1 MLSETAQQIIA
12 LGKKGVG
19 IFLFIICSVAIYRE
33 VGSNENVVRYGAQI
47 SIEFQK
53 IAIYQWLI
61 LFLLMILNFLV
72 ESFKWKIVLKSET
85 TITLFTA
92 LKSVFVGQAFA
103 FYTPNRIG
111 EYVGRTM
118 MLDTE
123 NKIIALGRMAWAS
136 YAQMIVTIIMGA
148 VAIYINPPFL
158 PWLKWATPL
167 LLIFALIVYFHK
179 VTFSGILKSFN
190 FLQIEIEVKKK
201 LLALSFLRY
210 SVYLMQYTWA
220 AHILNIPIPYIALWV
235 GLAVMFLSL
244 SIVPTISITELVIR
258 GQLILLLLSPFCQNS
273 LMLISLSTI
282 IWAVN
287 FLLPAIIGAFLLLGV
302 RLKQ

>member
-118 MLDTE
+118 ILDTE

-258 GQLILLLLSPFCQNS
+258 GQLILLLLSPWYQNS

-287 FLLPAIIGAFLLLGV
+287 FLLPAIIGAFLLLGF

>member
-1 MLSETAQQIIA
+1 MLSTTTNRLISI
-12 LGKKGVG
+12 GKKGVG
-19 IFLFIICSVAIYRE
+19 VFLFNICSVAIYRE
-33 VGSNENVVRYGAQI
+33 VGSNENVVQYGAQI
-47 SIEFQK
+47 KIQFEK
-53 IAIYQWLI
+53 IAIYQWVI
-61 LFLLMILNFLV
+61 LFFLMLMNFLV
-72 ESFKWKIVLKSET
+72 ESYKWKIVLSSET
-85 TITLFTA
+85 SISIPTA

-123 NKIIALGRMAWAS
+123 NKIIAIGRMAWAS

-148 VAIYINPPFL
+148 IAIYINPPFL
-158 PWLKWATPL
+158 PWLRWVTPL
-167 LLIFALIVYFHK
+167 LLVFALIIYFHK
-179 VTFSGILKSFN
+179 VTFSGLLKSFN
-190 FLQIEIEVKKK
+190 FLQIESGIKRK

-220 AHILNIPIPYIALWV
+220 AHILHIPIPYLILWV
-235 GLAVMFLSL
+235 ALAVMFLSL

-258 GQLILLLLSPFCQNS
+258 GQLILLLLSPWYQNS

-287 FLLPAIIGAFLLLGV
+287 FLLPALIGAFLLLGF

>member
-258 GQLILLLLSPFCQNS
+258 GQLILLLLSPWYQNS

-287 FLLPAIIGAFLLLGV
+287 FLLPAIIGAFLLLGF

>member
-1 MLSETAQQIIA
+1 MLSATKNRIIA

-19 IFLFIICSVAIYRE
+19 VFLFIICSVAIYRE
-33 VGSNENVVRYGAQI
+33 VENNENIAQYGAQI
-47 SIEFQK
+47 KIQFEK
-53 IAIYQWLI
+53 IAVYQWTI
-61 LFLLMILNFLV
+61 LFALMLVNFLV
-72 ESFKWKIVLKSET
+72 ESFKWKIVLHSET
-85 TITLFTA
+85 SISIKTA
-92 LKSVFVGQAFA
+92 LRSVFVGQAFA

-118 MLDTE
+118 MLDTD
-123 NKIIALGRMAWAS
+123 NKIIAIGRMAWAS
-136 YAQMIVTIIMGA
+136 YAQMIVTIIMGSI
-148 VAIYINPPFL
+148 AIYINPPFL
-158 PWLKWATPL
+158 PWLRWATPL
-167 LLIFALIVYFHK
+167 LMIFALVVYFHRI
-179 VTFSGILKSFN
+179 TFSGIFKSFN
-190 FLQIEIEVKKK
+190 FLQIESSVKRK

-220 AHILNIPIPYIALWV
+220 AHILNIPIPYMVLWV
-235 GLAVMFLSL
+235 ALAVMFLSL

-258 GQLILLLLSPFCQNS
+258 GQLILLLLSPWYQNS

-287 FLLPAIIGAFLLLGV
+287 FLLPAIIGAFLLLGF

>member
-1 MLSETAQQIIA
+1 MLI
-12 LGKKGVG
+12 
-19 IFLFIICSVAIYRE
+19 
-33 VGSNENVVRYGAQI
+33 
-47 SIEFQK
+47 
-53 IAIYQWLI
+53 
-61 LFLLMILNFLV
+61 NFLV

-85 TITLFTA
+85 NINIFTA
-92 LKSVFVGQAFA
+92 IKSVFVGQAFA

-123 NKIIALGRMAWAS
+123 NKIIAVGRMAWAS

-148 VAIYINPPFL
+148 IAIYINPPFL
-158 PWLKWATPL
+158 PWLRWATPL

-190 FLQIEIEVKKK
+190 FLQIEMQVKKK

-210 SVYLMQYTWA
+210 SVYLIQYTWA

-235 GLAVMFLSL
+235 ALAVMFLSL

-258 GQLILLLLSPFCQNS
+258 GQLILLLLSPWYQNS

-287 FLLPAIIGAFLLLGV
+287 FLLPAIIGAFLLLGF

>member
-1 MLSETAQQIIA
+1 MLSATANRIIA

-33 VGSNENVVRYGAQI
+33 VGSNENVVKYGAEI
-47 SIEFQK
+47 SVQLKK
-53 IAIYQWLI
+53 IAIYQWVI
-61 LFLLMILNFLV
+61 LFLLMLLNFLV

-85 TITLFTA
+85 TINIFTA

-123 NKIIALGRMAWAS
+123 NKIIAVGRMAWAS

-148 VAIYINPPFL
+148 IAIYINPPFL
-158 PWLKWATPL
+158 SWLRWATPL

-190 FLQIEIEVKKK
+190 FLQIEMQVKKK

-258 GQLILLLLSPFCQNS
+258 GQLILLLLSPWYQNS

-287 FLLPAIIGAFLLLGV
+287 FLLPAIIGAFLLLGF

>member
-258 GQLILLLLSPFCQNS
+258 GQLILLLLSPWYHNS

-287 FLLPAIIGAFLLLGV
+287 FLLPAIIGAFLLLGF

>member
-1 MLSETAQQIIA
+1 MLSTTANRIIA

-33 VGSNENVVRYGAQI
+33 VGSNENVVQYGAQI
-47 SIEFQK
+47 KIQFQK
-53 IAIYQWLI
+53 IAIYQWAI
-61 LFLLMILNFLV
+61 LFFLMLLNFLV

-85 TITLFTA
+85 AISIFTA

-118 MLDTE
+118 MLETE
-123 NKIIALGRMAWAS
+123 NKIIAVGRMAWA
-136 YAQMIVTIIMGA
+136 
-148 VAIYINPPFL
+148 
-158 PWLKWATPL
+158 WLRWATPL

-190 FLQIEIEVKKK
+190 FLQIEIPVKKK

-210 SVYLMQYTWA
+210 SVYLAQYTWA
-220 AHILNIPIPYIALWV
+220 AHILNIPIPFITLWV
-235 GLAVMFLSL
+235 ALAVMFLSL

-258 GQLILLLLSPFCQNS
+258 GQLILLLLSPWYQNS

-287 FLLPAIIGAFLLLGV
+287 FLLPAIIGAFLLLGF

>member
-1 MLSETAQQIIA
+1 MLSTTTNRLIA
-12 LGKKGVG
+12 IGKKGVG
-19 IFLFIICSVAIYRE
+19 VFLFIICSVAIYRE
-33 VGSNENVVRYGAQI
+33 VGTNANIAQYGTQI
-47 SIEFQK
+47 RVQFEK
-53 IAIYQWLI
+53 IAIYQWALLFFLMLI
-61 LFLLMILNFLV
+61 NFLV
-72 ESFKWKIVLKSET
+72 ESYKWKIVLKSET
-85 TITLFTA
+85 SISIFNA
-92 LKSVFVGQAFA
+92 LRSVFVGQAFA

-118 MLDTE
+118 MLETD
-123 NKIIALGRMAWAS
+123 NKIIAIGRMAWAS

-148 VAIYINPPFL
+148 IAIYINPPFL
-158 PWLKWATPL
+158 AWLKWATPL
-167 LLIFALIVYFHK
+167 LLIFALVVYFHK

-190 FLQIEIEVKKK
+190 FLQIEMEVKKK

-258 GQLILLLLSPFCQNS
+258 GQLILLLLSPWYHNS
-273 LMLISLSTI
+273 LMLICLSTI

-287 FLLPAIIGAFLLLGV
+287 FLLPAIIGAFLLLGF